1 MKQKPLKIAI
11 KMIFGILDL
20 LSLVLW
26 FLGSLG
32 ASSCVSVSLW
42 LCVSVAL
49 CFCVSVSLCLCVW
62 KSQNAAHT
70 KDLQKQP
77 CSWAKEACT
86 IGWVTHSKKTIRWS
100 CATSTLQRFLHY
112 ILAQYPVT
120 ACRVEFC
127 LLCCQPGP
135 MSQSLPA
142 RTPQF
147 TLQWPCRLHAWP
159 GRAIHMLC
167 RTCKV

>member
-11 KMIFGILDL
+11 KMFFVILDL

-42 LCVSVAL
+42 LCVSV
-49 CFCVSVSLCLCVW
+49 SLCLCV
-62 KSQNAAHT
+62 SVSESPRM
-70 KDLQKQP
+70 QP
-77 CSWAKEACT
+77 IPRTFKNSPVPGPRKPAL

-100 CATSTLQRFLHY
+100 CATSTLQRYLHY

-147 TLQWPCRLHAWP
+147 TLQCPCRLHA
-159 GRAIHMLC
+159 
-167 RTCKV
+167 